1 MRASREELQNFVVPC
16 NLLGRGAYG
25 EVMEKKRNEEK
36 VALRIIREIVREDE
50 GLAIMSAD
58 ECVR

>member
-1 MRASREELQNFVVPC
+1 MRASREELQNFVFPC
-16 NLLGRGAYG
+16 NSLGKGAYG

-36 VALRIIREIVREDE
+36 VTVRIIREIVREDE
-50 GLAIMSAD
+50 EWAIMSAD